1 MNKYK
6 VQKFMS
12 KFAIHLFLI
21 LVAIFA
27 VFPII
32 YVICASFK
40 TNSEIMVHPES
51 VFPIEPT
58 LQNYKI
64 AWTSSEFN
72 IFRMFTNSTIY
83 TVSCV
88 CFTIIT
94 SSMGGYVFARGD
106 FRGKNLL
113 LAIFTS
119 LMFISIGTITVYPL
133 FEVLNIID
141 LSSSL
146 YGLLVVKVFAVN
158 IVQIYLVRG
167 FINSLP
173 KALDESAEIDGC
185 GFFGTFA
192 HIIFPMLKPIIATI
206 GILSFQGSWNEYMM
220 PTLFTLTRPEQRT
233 LIVGVMALKSSG
245 QAASSWN
252 LMLAGT
258 TVALLPV
265 LVAYSIGNKY
275 FVKGIASGAV
285 KG

>member
-1 MNKYK
+1 MNKYR
-6 VQKFMS
+6 VQKFMA

-21 LVAIFA
+21 LVAILA

-72 IFRMFTNSTIY
+72 ILSMFTNSTIY

-94 SSMGGYVFARGD
+94 SSMGGYVFARGE
-106 FRGKNLL
+106 FRGKNFWLT
-113 LAIFTS
+113 IFTS

-133 FEVLNIID
+133 FEILNIID

-185 GFFGTFA
+185 GFFGTFVY
-192 HIIFPMLKPIIATI
+192 IIFPMLKPIIATI

-245 QAASSWN
+245 EAASSWN

-265 LVAYSIGNKY
+265 LIAYSIGNKY